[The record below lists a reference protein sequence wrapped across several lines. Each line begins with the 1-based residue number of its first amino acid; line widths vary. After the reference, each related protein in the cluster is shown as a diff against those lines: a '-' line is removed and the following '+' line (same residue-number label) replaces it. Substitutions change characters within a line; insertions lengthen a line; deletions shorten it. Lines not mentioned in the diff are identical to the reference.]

1 MLIHKPITG
10 ASGSGKTHIACA
22 LGMEACKQ
30 RFKTKYIRL
39 PDLQLELEMARMQN
53 SHKKIL
59 MKYVDPKLLILD
71 KWLLLKP
78 TEVEQHD
85 ILELLHVRR
94 KKSSTIFCSQHRD
107 RGWYDQPGGDDSPWR
122 RQFRTA
128 SSMPPPTRATPRN
141 CVCGLRR
148 IFCPNIAV

>member
-1 MLIHKPITG
+1 MNPQKSKNSHQQTYSG
-10 ASGSGKTHIACA
+10 ASGSGKTHMACA

-59 MKYVDPKLLILD
+59 MKYVGPKLLILD
-71 KWLLLKP
+71 KWLLLKS

-94 KKSSTIFCSQHRD
+94 KKSSTIFCSQYRD
-107 RGWYDQPGGDDSPWR
+107 RGWYDQPGGDDSPL
-122 RQFRTA
+122 A
-128 SSMPPPTRATPRN
+128 EAIPDCIEHA
-141 CVCGLRR
+141 
-148 IFCPNIAV
+148 AAY